1 MRSFSVIASNAF
13 LELVRQ
19 PIYLI
24 LLVRSVAFMMILSS
38 IYYFGLGEDTKLVKD
53 SVLATLFLSGIFGA
67 VIGSTASVAEE
78 IRSGTALAV
87 LSKPIGRFR
96 FITAK
101 YLGLVG
107 AVTLQAFVGSLAA
120 LLASRMGF
128 DAYGSPDYLALG
140 LFMGAIVLACFYG
153 MVANYFM
160 DRSFVG
166 HSVLALVI
174 TTSIA
179 FIAINFF
186 DKEGQLQQFGKQ
198 VDWRIIPATI
208 LITFALWILSA
219 VALACATR
227 FELIPTLV
235 ICTAVFLLG
244 LMSDFL
250 FGRLASEGVTW
261 AKVIYALVPNWQLFW
276 MADALAESKTIPW
289 PYVAKVGQYML
300 SSLVF
305 TLGLALL
312 LFEDRELS

>member
-24 LLVRSVAFMMILSS
+24 LLVSSVAFMMILSS